1 MSQILDSN
9 PVKNAV
15 MLSYY
20 NCIIMQKN
28 DLNVKLH
35 VHIVFFS
42 FFISWN
48 WDCNHVALGRCNVD
62 VFTEVDGTYS
72 EPVENKS

>member
-35 VHIVFFS
+35 VHIVFFL
-42 FFISWN
+42 F
-48 WDCNHVALGRCNVD
+48 LYLE
-62 VFTEVDGTYS
+62 TEIVTM
-72 EPVENKS
+72 